1 MKNNI
6 ISKLDKILGWTF
18 ELWLKSLYF
27 VGTWLMPIVDID
39 LWFFHYGLIDSI
51 PVTLYLYFEIFM
63 INFIMILIVL
73 YHILNVILD

>member
-6 ISKLDKILGWTF
+6 IHKIEKILGWTF

-27 VGTWLMPIVDID
+27 VGIWLMPIVDVD
-39 LWFFHYGLIDSI
+39 LWFFHYGLIDSV

-63 INFIMILIVL
+63 ISFIMILIVL
-73 YHILNVILD
+73 YDTLNTLFN